1 MTAATAA
8 VTTPPS
14 ELDAGRLLFA
24 QSCTFV
30 AAATRVDALPS
41 ADLPEVACAGR
52 SNVGKSSLLNAL
64 TGRRALAR
72 TSSTPGRTRALIFFD
87 LGGRLR
93 LVDLPGYGYARAPRH
108 AVRAWTRLIEDF
120 LRGRPNL
127 RRALVLVDSRVGM
140 KDSDEAALRLL
151 DVAGVATTV
160 VLTKADKASAAAT
173 AAMRTAVEATLRRH
187 PAAAPSVAVTSAAT
201 GEGIAALRA
210 QIASLAPH
218 RP

>member
-8 VTTPPS
+8 VTPPPS

-24 QSCTFV
+24 RPCAFV
-30 AAATRVDALPS
+30 LAATRVDALPS

-173 AAMRTAVEATLRRH
+173 AAMRTAVEAALRRH
-187 PAAAPSVAVTSAAT
+187 PAASPSVAVTSAAT

-210 QIASLAPH
+210 QIASLAPD